1 MKVTTEHTPD
11 CQAVVKV
18 EVDDAQLQGAMKTA
32 AQRISKVRP
41 IPGFRP
47 GKAPLAAVERTVGK
61 DTLRDEAI
69 EELAQSLYKQVLKDE
84 NIDAYDA
91 GKLDVAQK
99 EPLVLQFT
107 IPTRPVVTLGDYRSI
122 HMKPEPVTVTE
133 QEIEDVLKRYQ
144 DQQGQMLPVTRPVQM
159 GDLVTMDVNGGIE
172 GQAPNDNKGLQIRM
186 DMEKP
191 VFPWL
196 DQVVGM
202 NAAETRTITYTY
214 PPDDPNTNLAG
225 KTATYSVTVAD
236 VKEPHLPPIDDEL
249 AKAVSPFENLSQL
262 RTQIR
267 TSLQQQK
274 DREEENR
281 FTDQV
286 IDAVVAQTEIHYPAS
301 MLDDELD
308 IDINRSKQLAQR
320 LGLTWERYLEL
331 SGKNEKEY
339 REEQRPNAEQRLKRL
354 LVLLQLVEAEKI
366 AVSSKELDVEI
377 DRRAQE
383 AAQQGGRADQTRR
396 QLSTPDSR
404 KDLEFNLK
412 LSKAIERVVAIAKG
426 EPTSGLIVTPDM
438 LREEQRARELA
449 EQEEQAAKKPV
460 GLITDPSQ
468 VRPEDWPRGL
478 DRPLIPGEERDRENK

>member
-1 MKVTTEHTPD
+1 MKVTTERTPE
-11 CQAVVKV
+11 CQAIVKV
-18 EVDDAQLQGAMKTA
+18 EVDDGQIQGAMKTA

-47 GKAPLAAVERTVGK
+47 GKAPLAAVERAVGK
-61 DTLRDEAI
+61 DALRDEAI
-69 EELAQSLYKQVLKDE
+69 EELAQTLYKQVLKDE

-91 GKLDVAQK
+91 GKLDVPQK

-122 HMKPEPVTVTE
+122 HMKPEPVTVTD

-144 DQQGQMLPVTRPVQM
+144 EQQGQMVPVTRPVQM

-172 GQAPNDNKGLQIRM
+172 GQPANDNKGLQIRM
-186 DMEKP
+186 DAEKP
-191 VFPWL
+191 TFPWL

-202 NAAETRTITYTY
+202 NAGETRTITYTY
-214 PPDDPNTNLAG
+214 PADDPNPNLAG
-225 KTATYSVTVAD
+225 KTATYTATVTD
-236 VKEPHLPPIDDEL
+236 VKEPHLPAIDDEL
-249 AKAVSPFENLSQL
+249 AKAVSPFETVALL
-262 RTQIR
+262 RTQVR
-267 TSLQQQK
+267 NSLQQQK
-274 DREEENR
+274 EREEENR

-286 IDAVVAQTEIHYPAS
+286 VDAVVAQSEIRYPAS

-320 LGLTWERYLEL
+320 LGLTWDRYLQL
-331 SGKNEKEY
+331 SGKNEQEY

-366 AVSSKELDVEI
+366 EVSTKDVDVEI
-377 DRRAQE
+377 DQRAQE
-383 AAQQGGRADQTRR
+383 AARQGGRADQTRR
-396 QLSTPDSR
+396 QLSTPESR
-404 KDLEFNLK
+404 KDIEFNLK
-412 LSKAIERVVAIAKG
+412 LNKAIERIVAIAKG
-426 EPTSGLIVTPDM
+426 EPTSGLIVTPEM
-438 LREEQRARELA
+438 VREEQLARERA
-449 EQEEQAAKKPV
+449 EAAEQAAKKPA